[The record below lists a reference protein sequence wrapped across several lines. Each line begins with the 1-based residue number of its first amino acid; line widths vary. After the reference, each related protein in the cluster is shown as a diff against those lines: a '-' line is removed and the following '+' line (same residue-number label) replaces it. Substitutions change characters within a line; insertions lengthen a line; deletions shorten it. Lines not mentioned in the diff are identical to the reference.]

1 MEHLLRQILY
11 ISILFRNFS
20 PKEHTHL
27 IRIESTIHHLHDFLC
42 DITATAIVH
51 DIILMMPFIAIRI
64 ESLSSSQLN
73 TTERTV
79 VDIALHLQNP
89 GDESLVAGNHRHT
102 PSWHIMAFAHRV
114 ELDTA
119 VFCSRHLHNTHRML
133 IQHKRIRIVIHHH
146 DIMLLGK
153 FH

>member
-11 ISILFRNFS
+11 ISIFLRYLS
-20 PKEHTHL
+20 PEEHSHL

-79 VDIALHLQNP
+79 VDIALHFQNP
-89 GDESLVAGNHRHT
+89 RNK
-102 PSWHIMAFAHRV
+102 
-114 ELDTA
+114 
-119 VFCSRHLHNTHRML
+119 CL
-133 IQHKRIRIVIHHH
+133 IA
-146 DIMLLGK
+146 
-153 FH
+153 